1 MAEYFKDGLVTGGTD
16 RFSNEGVYLEFFHVP
31 TNSSIKFKA
40 FLTNYNETFDT
51 SFDAQEVYGRMDPIT
66 IYKGTKR
73 TIALGWD
80 LVAETEMEA
89 YTNLQRVQDYIQMMY
104 PRFNTYDYGKGRDK
118 YSVSIV
124 GAPPLVKIKFVNMIV
139 NSNKARFRN
148 VESELDTERNLNS
161 VGVGRSRRR
170 AGITPFG
177 DESGDKILSDLYL
190 QRSDKFNLNIDG
202 VKLPVTATPKQY
214 SKLIKF
220 GYIHGTAK
228 THGLLAAPGSLTVE
242 HNIPEDGALLRSINC
257 GAAVLPLRISLAS
270 TYTILHEHD
279 LGQTD
284 KFNPRLIRGR
294 RVVRGNGTRQKRFK
308 HFPYGA
314 DSAVNRTKK

>member
-73 TIALGWD
+73 SISLGWD

-104 PRFNTYDYGKGRDK
+104 PRFNTYDYGKRRDK

-124 GAPPLVKIKFVNMIV
+124 GAPPLVKIKFMNMIV
-139 NSNKARFRN
+139 NSNKARFQN
-148 VESELDTERNLNS
+148 VASELDTERNLNS
-161 VGVGRSRRR
+161 VGVGPSRKR

-177 DESGDKILSDLYL
+177 DDSGAKILSDLYL
-190 QRSDKFNLNIDG
+190 QSSDKVGLTIDG
-202 VKLPVTATPKQY
+202 VNVSVLGREQY

-220 GYIHGTAK
+220 GYSHGTAK
-228 THGLLAAPGSLTVE
+228 THGLLAAPGSLTVD

-279 LGQTD
+279 LGQAD
-284 KFNPRLIRGR
+284 RFNPKLVRR
-294 RVVRGNGTRQKRFK
+294 RVVKGKGKREQRFK

-314 DSAVNRTKK
+314 DKRVIRKKK